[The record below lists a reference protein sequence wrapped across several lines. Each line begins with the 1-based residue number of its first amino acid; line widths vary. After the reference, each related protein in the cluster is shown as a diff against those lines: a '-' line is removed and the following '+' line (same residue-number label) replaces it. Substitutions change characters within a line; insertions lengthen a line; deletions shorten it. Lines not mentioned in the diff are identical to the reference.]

1 MAEYNWWDDRTVEEN
16 DDMMCPII
24 NYPCPHE
31 NCGECEDYKAF
42 IQYYRAKEILSIIRE
57 IKEEK

>member
-42 IQYYRAKEILSIIRE
+42 IGYCESE